1 MFVWFELIRFVL
13 VFFFEVIQK
22 EEEEEEEDP
31 DNEEGEE
38 DAVQLAEVA
47 AEKMIAAM
55 SIQGFSPV
63 DFPNPALV
71 FHNRVLE
78 VGLFSTFTACEYS
91 IN

>member
-1 MFVWFELIRFVL
+1 MNSTSACIYIYSELLLCSVLFSLLLFEAKT
-13 VFFFEVIQK
+13 QK
-22 EEEEEEEDP
+22 PEDEQEDP
-31 DNEEGEE
+31 E
-38 DAVQLAEVA
+38 DDATHLMEAA

-78 VGLFSTFTACEYS
+78 VE
-91 IN
+91 